1 MSNDAGAIFVGIF
14 LGVCA
19 GCALPPLALST
30 PQPINV
36 NIAMKLD
43 VYQHNP
49 PSAEKKTAITSPG
62 TTEAL
67 QDRRRLRLGELQPL
81 KNSRLIGENH
91 LGLLEVRT
99 ATPGE
104 YGDYV
109 RQTVAAENN
118 DRIALMDLLARTQKI
133 SLLEVQKQ
141 LAENAAHSAFNGEW
155 IEIQKPDGSYAW
167 TQKGKE

>member
-1 MSNDAGAIFVGIF
+1 MSKNAGTVFVAIVCGA
-14 LGVCA
+14 CA
-19 GCALPPLALST
+19 GCALPPISLST

-49 PSAEKKTAITSPG
+49 PSAEKKTLTAAPG
-62 TTEAL
+62 TAEAL

-104 YGDYV
+104 YGNYV

-118 DRIALMDLLARTQKI
+118 DRIALTDILAKTQKV
-133 SLLEVQKQ
+133 SLSEEQKQ
-141 LAENAAHSAFNGEW
+141 LAESAAHSAFNGEW
-155 IEIQKPDGSYAW
+155 IETQKPDGSYVW

>member
-1 MSNDAGAIFVGIF
+1 MIRSAGAIFVCI
-14 LGVCA
+14 VCGASA
-19 GCALPPLALST
+19 GCALPPISLST

-49 PSAEKKTAITSPG
+49 PSAEKKTAASAPDTA
-62 TTEAL
+62 EAL
-67 QDRRRLRLGELQPL
+67 QERRRRRLGELQPL

-118 DRIALMDLLARTQKI
+118 DRLALMDLLAKTQKV
-133 SLLEVQKQ
+133 SLSEMQKQ
-141 LAENAAHSAFNGEW
+141 MAENAGHSAFSGEW
-155 IEIQKPDGSYAW
+155 IETQKPDGSYVW

>member
-1 MSNDAGAIFVGIF
+1 MSKGACAIFVCIF
-14 LGVCA
+14 LGAGA

-43 VYQHNP
+43 VYQHGQ
-49 PSAEKKTAITSPG
+49 PSAEKKAAATNPG
-62 TTEAL
+62 TAEAL

-81 KNSRLIGENH
+81 KNSRLIGETH

-99 ATPGE
+99 STPGE

-109 RQTVAAENN
+109 RQTIAAENN
-118 DRIALMDLLARTQKI
+118 DRIALMDMLAKTQKI
-133 SLLEVQKQ
+133 PLPEVQKQ
-141 LAENAAHSAFNGEW
+141 LADNAAHSAFNGEW
-155 IEIQKPDGSYAW
+155 VEIQKTDGSYVW